1 MEWYINE
8 MGKKRQKA
16 SMGRMLEMESSD
28 DNDDDDDDDDESSIT
43 SKFSQVATANEEEY
57 IQPPIKPTEGVD
69 VQPTEG
75 VDVVLSFTDEQYKNT
90 MFRKF
95 DAMGPKETFTS
106 ANQGVENEA
115 VQQIFD
121 KFKTEMKSGSRFL
134 MIDGS
139 HRIKHKK
146 YRVVGDEEA
155 RRSKF
160 ISVCCIC
167 QCLYHMVWNLTFIT
181 YTTFCRDLQ
190 RCS

>member
-8 MGKKRQKA
+8 MGKKRQKV

-28 DNDDDDDDDDESSIT
+28 DNDDDDDDESSIT

-57 IQPPIKPTEGVD
+57 IKPTQPTEEVD
-69 VQPTEG
+69 IQPTEG

-90 MFRKF
+90 LFRKF

-146 YRVVGDEEA
+146 YRVVNDEEA

-160 ISVCCIC
+160 ISVCYIC
-167 QCLYHMVWNLTFIT
+167 QMFVMEL
-181 YTTFCRDLQ
+181 
-190 RCS
+190 

>member
-28 DNDDDDDDDDESSIT
+28 DNDDDDDESSIT
-43 SKFSQVATANEEEY
+43 SKFSQVAQADNEEY
-57 IQPPIKPTEGVD
+57 TKSARKPVKIDTHIPSID

-121 KFKTEMKSGSRFL
+121 KFKTEMESGSRFL

-146 YRVVGDEEA
+146 YRVVDDEEA

-160 ISVCCIC
+160 IPVCCI
-167 QCLYHMVWNLTFIT
+167 
-181 YTTFCRDLQ
+181 
-190 RCS
+190 

>member
-1 MEWYINE
+1 
-8 MGKKRQKA
+8 MGKKRQRA
-16 SMGRMLEMESSD
+16 SLDRMLEMDSSD
-28 DNDDDDDDDDESSIT
+28 DNDEEDDDESSIT
-43 SKFSQVATANEEEY
+43 SKFSQVAQANDEEY
-57 IQPPIKPTEGVD
+57 TKSARRPVKTKIDTHIPSNRVD

-121 KFKTEMKSGSRFL
+121 KFKAEMKSGSRFL

-146 YRVVGDEEA
+146 YRVADDEEA

-160 ISVCCIC
+160 ISVCIC
-167 QCLYHMVWNLTFIT
+167 QMFVSYGTLTFT
-181 YTTFCRDLQ
+181 FLSFCRDLQ